1 MATSEDITDSVNAN
15 NDSGKVDQDMHP
27 TPRRWGGMLGISLLA
42 IVLVVA
48 AIIGI
53 QLLTIIYALL
63 FPPDAPL
70 PADVV
75 EISHENLAYGVDK
88 WLYGTSMD
96 GCALVEFYLT
106 HGGECVV
113 APGVC
118 GTSGFENV
126 SPGQQSIATCDGQ
139 VGFSIFSMHWSA
151 NIASGY
157 SIEPITRFNLEQEIS
172 WFSTPSE
179 PTDSE

>member
-1 MATSEDITDSVNAN
+1 MATPEEMTETATPENELSQA
-15 NDSGKVDQDMHP
+15 DQDLHP
-27 TPRRWGGMLGISLLA
+27 TPRRWSGMLGISVLT
-42 IVLVVA
+42 IVLIVA
-48 AIIGI
+48 AVIGI
-53 QLLTIIYALL
+53 QLLTIIYALI

-70 PADVV
+70 PDDVV

-88 WLYGTSMD
+88 WLYGTSID
-96 GCALVEFYLT
+96 GCALVEFYVT
-106 HGGECVV
+106 NGGDCVV

-139 VGFSIFSMHWSA
+139 IEFSIFSMHWST

-157 SIEPITRFNLEQEIS
+157 SIEPITRFNVEQEIS
-172 WFSTPSE
+172 WFGSSSE
-179 PTDSE
+179 TTDSE